1 MKRSRFTEEQI
12 IGMLK
17 EQDVALPPA
26 EIRCKHG
33 VSQATFHKYK
43 AKFGGMGVSDAR
55 KPKAL
60 EDRIA
65 KFKKPL
71 AKQMMDVSTSKEML
85 GDNF

>member
-1 MKRSRFTEEQI
+1 M
-12 IGMLK
+12 
-17 EQDVALPPA
+17 
-26 EIRCKHG
+26 
-33 VSQATFHKYK
+33 

-71 AKQMMDVSTSKEML
+71 AKQVMDVSTSKETL